1 MKLLYFDPIV
11 GASGDMILAAL
22 IDCGVPVEYLK
33 KKLAFVPGC
42 SLTVRR
48 VQKNGVSARRVR
60 FVINK
65 KIREDAF
72 IPLINKSRL
81 SQKIRQTATMIL
93 NRIFAVEKKVHR
105 AKHLHLHELADA
117 DTLLDITG
125 AVVAIDYLGID
136 RMFSRPLKAGKGFI
150 KTVEGTM
157 PAFNFAT
164 AELLKKFPVEF
175 LPAQEELTTP
185 TGAAIISSLATPAE
199 HLLMTSI
206 TRVGLGAGTMN
217 IQGYPNLMRIFVG
230 ESSTAA
236 RDECAVIETNI
247 DDMNPQDYD
256 AVITHLYDAGAL
268 EVFLTPTIMKK
279 TRPAVLITVL
289 CSPDTITDLANIL
302 FKETTTLG
310 VRTTRTTRLILPR
323 TTKSIS
329 SPYGRIRVKI
339 RRNDPERFSL
349 EYDDLKKLAKKH
361 GVAIDTLRKEL
372 HAIVKAMLTKASS

>member
-1 MKLLYFDPIV
+1 MNILYFDPIV

-22 IDCGVPVEYLK
+22 IDCGVPVDHLR

-48 VQKNGVSARRVR
+48 IQKNGVSARHVR

-65 KIREDAF
+65 KIREDRF
-72 IPLINKSRL
+72 IPLVNKSGLAPRI
-81 SQKIRQTATMIL
+81 KKRVIMIL

-125 AVVAIDYLGID
+125 AVVAIEYLHID
-136 RMFSRPLKAGKGFI
+136 RIFSRTLKAGQGFI

-175 LPAQEELTTP
+175 LPVQAELTTP
-185 TGAAIISSLATPAE
+185 TGAAIISSLATPTE
-199 HLLMTSI
+199 HLLIPNI
-206 TRVGLGAGTMN
+206 TRIGLGAGTTQ
-217 IQGYPNLMRIFVG
+217 ISSYPNLMRIFVG
-230 ESSTAA
+230 ESSTSTQ
-236 RDECAVIETNI
+236 DECAVIETNI

-256 AVITHLYDAGAL
+256 TIVEQLYEAGAL

-279 TRPAVLITVL
+279 TRPAVLLTVL
-289 CSPDTITDLANIL
+289 CAPDSVTTLANIV
-302 FKETTTLG
+302 FDQTTTLG
-310 VRTTRTTRLILPR
+310 IRTQKTMRLTLPR
-323 TTKSIS
+323 TIRKIP
-329 SPYGRIRVKI
+329 SPYGTIRVKI
-339 RRNDPERFSL
+339 FKHNATQFSL
-349 EYDDLKKLAKKH
+349 EYEDLKKLSRKH
-361 GVAIDTLRKEL
+361 GMPIGVLRKEL
-372 HAIVKAMLTKASS
+372 YALVKSRLADTLT